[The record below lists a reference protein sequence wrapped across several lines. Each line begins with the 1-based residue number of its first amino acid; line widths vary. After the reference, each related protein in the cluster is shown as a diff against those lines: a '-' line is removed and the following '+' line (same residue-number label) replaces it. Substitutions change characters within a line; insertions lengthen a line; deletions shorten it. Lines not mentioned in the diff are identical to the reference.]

1 MTDQLM
7 NKLVIPSILAATVL
21 IAGMFAFM
29 PVERASTVHTGL
41 EARIDAV
48 EDAVKGEIRKNRF
61 FLETVNLGGV
71 TDGSTIV
78 VADSTPHG
86 MGQVH
91 IASTLP
97 VADTGADGCTDEEPL
112 VDVLAGQA
120 GEALIKVLGAEEN
133 TGINGRVNIG
143 TPFGSTDDMCVF
155 HTTIDLAI
163 VNELIRESNAGTPD
177 EDDLETVTKLTD
189 IVVVG
194 DVGALPADAFITVSG
209 TGMLDDGM
217 GLSGRIKIGGIFPLT
232 GDLSDLGK
240 ENRIATELGVAD
252 FNDHLAGLGEPWSI
266 ELVSEDSETSPA
278 ITLEK
283 IRVLNAKGINIIIG
297 PETSANVREVKDYA
311 DSNNMLLVS
320 CCSTAPSLAIAGDS
334 VYRLIP
340 DDNNQGPALAK
351 LLDHEGIEV
360 MIPVYRNDVWGRGLS
375 ESTINSFEGRVGQV
389 GEGIPYDPE
398 SPGFSAKTSLLAQE
412 VQGHVDD
419 RGPEKVAV
427 LFLGFGEIVEF
438 MKSASGHDVLDDVRW
453 FGPAANAKERGLVDD
468 PIGLEDIFATNVRFT
483 TTLVAVSNSERY
495 HRVNDHVSEAVDGIP
510 STYVHPSYD
519 APWIVGLAML
529 ETQSTDVD
537 MIKRILPRIAENFDG
552 ATGGME
558 GIILNDAG
566 DRGQADYDIWGI
578 RNGEWVL
585 LGKYTQSND
594 SVVLTG
600 S

>member
-21 IAGMFAFM
+21 IAGIFAFM

-41 EARIDAV
+41 EAKMEAV
-48 EDAVKGEIRKNRF
+48 ENAIKGEINKNRF
-61 FLETVNLGGV
+61 FLETVNLGGL
-71 TDGSTIV
+71 TDDSKIV
-78 VADSTPHG
+78 VADTTPHG

-91 IASTLP
+91 IAATLP
-97 VADTGADGCTDEEPL
+97 VADVGADGCDDQEPL
-112 VDVLAGQA
+112 VDVMAGKA
-120 GEALIKVLGAEEN
+120 PNLDTVLTGAHN
-133 TGINGRVNIG
+133 TGIAGRVNFDEG
-143 TPFGSTDDMCVF
+143 NADSPNPFPNDADMCVF
-155 HTTIDLAI
+155 HRTITVANVGADL
-163 VNELIRESNAGTPD
+163 
-177 EDDLETVTKLTD
+177 LTD

-252 FNDHLAGLGEPWSI
+252 FNDHLVGLGEPWSI

-278 ITLEK
+278 IALEK

-340 DDNNQGPALAK
+340 DANNEGPALAK

-360 MIPVYRNDVWGRGLS
+360 MIPMYRNDAWGRDLS
-375 ESTINSFEGRVGQV
+375 ESTINSFEGREGQV

-398 SPGFSAKTSLLAQE
+398 SLGFSAKTSLLAQE
-412 VQGHVDD
+412 VQKHVDD

-438 MKSASGHDVLDDVRW
+438 MKSASEHDVLDDVRW
-453 FGPAANAKERGLVDD
+453 FGPGANAKERGLVDD
-468 PIGLEDIFATNVRFT
+468 PIGLDFSTNVQFT
-483 TTLVAVSNSERY
+483 TVQVAVSDNQIYR
-495 HRVNDHVSEAVDGIP
+495 HVQDHVFGVLGRAP

-566 DRGQADYDIWGI
+566 DRGQADYGIWGI
-578 RNGEWVL
+578 RGGEWVL
-585 LGKYTQSND
+585 LGKYTQSTD